1 MVYIKSNKLAPPWP
15 AQLKQAARYNIYNV
29 MWEASEEE
37 DPLDPLSDA
46 IFHPKPRGLILL
58 CRRFV
63 EMETLF
69 VKILDNT
76 KIL

>member
-1 MVYIKSNKLAPPWP
+1 
-15 AQLKQAARYNIYNV
+15 

-76 KIL
+76 KLKLL

>member
-1 MVYIKSNKLAPPWP
+1 
-15 AQLKQAARYNIYNV
+15 

>member
-1 MVYIKSNKLAPPWP
+1 M
-15 AQLKQAARYNIYNV
+15 R
-29 MWEASEEE
+29 EASEEE

-69 VKILDNT
+69 LWKYLIILKYFDT
-76 KIL
+76 VS